1 MVEYS
6 KQVQDLMGKGWA
18 LSGDGFSLI
27 KEERKSIS
35 EIKPVRVS
43 KFGNRMMTIYD
54 STGKIPRTI
63 RGRRK
68 LKGHVDGYPNSI
80 FAYDKKG
87 NPITVLKGKV
97 VALRKA
103 FGIETMDKATHIQIM
118 DMMRPVTR
126 KEDRVELTNVKGVE
140 EDGEVDVEIYFYK
153 LLAEE
158 KPLYIEFTYVYTF
171 VSTNKKNPI
180 RRMIEVH
187 WETTIKLSEW
197 GLFKEN
203 TGGLEYGRLSDIV
216 EAWVT
221 KHEYEFIYDF
231 DNEVEE
237 VLGKLIE
244 AITPGIVRLKPKSF
258 QSDAH
263 IYDLD
268 ANTVIRRNIKTL
280 PDEYWEMENSD
291 IAVYMLT
298 GGE

>member
-80 FAYDKKG
+80 FAYDKNG
-87 NPITVLKGKV
+87 SQITILKGKV
-97 VALRKA
+97 VALRNI
-103 FGIETMDKATHIQIM
+103 FGGDLLDKATHLYIKGQLVPIV
-118 DMMRPVTR
+118 RI
-126 KEDRVELTNVKGVE
+126 EDRVEITNLIGISE
-140 EDGEVDVEIYFYK
+140 GEFVDVEIYFYK